1 VDHGATG
8 CNRANAKVTTE
19 KERVKYPS
27 ETKDMNEEDRVEAG
41 LTKFSAE
48 RPIISGAPGM
58 GYFWGKPDP
67 VHNK

>member
-1 VDHGATG
+1 M
-8 CNRANAKVTTE
+8 NE

-48 RPIISGAPGM
+48 VPIISEISGNG
-58 GYFWGKPDP
+58 
-67 VHNK
+67 